1 MISALNIA
9 KQHVRPLREEFK
21 SLLEYS
27 TSGQAM
33 QKLLDDFEFNS
44 VIDVGCGPGWHSR
57 ILLENDKRV
66 TAIDY
71 NRHTSLDFG
80 NSDNTANFIEA
91 DFMTLTLPEQFDC
104 VWCAHVLEHQ
114 LHPHNFLI
122 KLKKTVRENGVI
134 AITVPPLKH
143 EVVGGHVTL
152 WNAGTLIYNLV
163 LAGLD
168 CSQVAVLQY
177 GYNVSVII
185 KKKSIELPKNLRFAN
200 GDLEKLAAFM
210 PSFVKQ
216 GFNGNIY
223 SHNWY
228 SK

>member
-1 MISALNIA
+1 MLATNTL
-9 KQHVRPLREEFK
+9 KQHIRPLRDEFI

-57 ILLENDKRV
+57 VLLENSKQV

-71 NRHTSLDFG
+71 NRHASLDLDDFAK
-80 NSDNTANFIEA
+80 NMNFIET
-91 DFMTLTLPEQFDC
+91 DFMTFTIVEQFDC

-114 LHPHNFLI
+114 LNPHNFLLKI
-122 KLKKTVRENGVI
+122 KDIVKEDGVI

-163 LAGLD
+163 LAGMD
-168 CSQVAVLQY
+168 CSQIAVLQY
-177 GYNVSVII
+177 GYNISVIF
-185 KKKSIELPKNLRFAN
+185 KKKSIKLPDSLRFAN
-200 GDLEKLAAFM
+200 GDLEKLAPFV

-216 GFNGNIY
+216 GFDGNIY

-228 SK
+228 GE